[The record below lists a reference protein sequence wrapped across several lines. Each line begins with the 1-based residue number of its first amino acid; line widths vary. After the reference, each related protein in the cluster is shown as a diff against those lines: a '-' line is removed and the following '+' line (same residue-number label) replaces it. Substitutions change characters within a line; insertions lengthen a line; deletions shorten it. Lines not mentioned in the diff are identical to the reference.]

1 VRISL
6 SLRIFAG
13 LGLLAFWL
21 DAAVAADHQHGPT
34 GTNTEWNWPPANSA
48 GKPGYRSFEHCLT
61 VEIEPPK
68 GVGYFWAHQAGFIN
82 GDTVYLGLQTLG
94 ESPDGSTGKVAIF
107 SIWNALSASGPG
119 IARRFSGEGVGF
131 QTLVPYD
138 WRAGQKYRL
147 RVFQSGENRKGTQW
161 TSTVRNEA
169 DGKEMEIGTITVP
182 AKWGLL
188 GNWSVM
194 WSERYTGPEV
204 KSCNDVGLSRVLF
217 EQPTA
222 NGAKVRPDSHN
233 NHLSSPANCPN
244 SRVTDERRGVMQ
256 EMGVQ
261 N

>member
-1 VRISL
+1 
-6 SLRIFAG
+6 
-13 LGLLAFWL
+13 
-21 DAAVAADHQHGPT
+21 
-34 GTNTEWNWPPANSA
+34 
-48 GKPGYRSFEHCLT
+48 
-61 VEIEPPK
+61 
-68 GVGYFWAHQAGFIN
+68 
-82 GDTVYLGLQTLG
+82 
-94 ESPDGSTGKVAIF
+94 
-107 SIWNALSASGPG
+107 
-119 IARRFSGEGVGF
+119 
-131 QTLVPYD
+131 
-138 WRAGQKYRL
+138 
-147 RVFQSGENRKGTQW
+147 
-161 TSTVRNEA
+161 
-169 DGKEMEIGTITVP
+169 EIGTITVP